1 MKIPW
6 IDFLKVLY
14 FLLVG
19 YAILKDFSY
28 LLGAKFT
35 CRKFY
40 RDVMSLDQ
48 YDSEGYFTLLPTH
61 VNHFFPREF
70 LI

>member
-28 LLGAKFT
+28 LLGAKSPVENST
-35 CRKFY
+35 GTSCQLTSTTVSDILLCSRH
-40 RDVMSLDQ
+40 MSIIF
-48 YDSEGYFTLLPTH
+48 SR
-61 VNHFFPREF
+61 VNF
-70 LI
+70 